1 MKTERRHE
9 LQTNV
14 LASSLAHW
22 VEALKPYGRGIVAG
36 VLAVVGVLLAW
47 MYISSQNKSQEVIGW
62 NRYFQAVSTRDEPML
77 RDVAQQY
84 AGTMVANW
92 ARLTMADWQ
101 LESGTNRLLTDRS
114 LARDDLREASETF
127 QALGSSSDYS
137 VRERAAFGLAR
148 AYEGLGELD
157 KARDAYRKLAETYPN
172 SAYAAPSESRAKA
185 LEQQGTKQFY
195 DWVAKYE
202 PPAALSREPGT
213 PGKRPDFL
221 KEPDAGTLTVPSSL
235 GESSTTFPNLG
246 TEGPSLGTEAA
257 TETPAEPAET
267 PAAETPAPATDTPAP
282 Q

>member
-22 VEALKPYGRGIVAG
+22 VEVLKPYGRGIVAG
-36 VLAVVGVLLAW
+36 VLAIVGVLLAW
-47 MYISSQNKSQEVIGW
+47 MYISSQNKAQEVEGW
-62 NRYFQAVSTRDEPML
+62 NRYFRAVNTRDQPLL

-92 ARLTMADWQ
+92 ARLTTADWQ
-101 LESGTNRLLTDRS
+101 LESGTNRLLSDRT

-127 QALGSSSDYS
+127 QALASVSNQS

-148 AYEGLGELD
+148 AYESLGELE
-157 KARDAYRKLAETYPN
+157 KARAEYRKIAETWPN
-172 SAYAAPSESRAKA
+172 SPYAEQSKSRAEA
-185 LEQQGTKQFY
+185 LEQNDTKQFY

-202 PPAALSREPGT
+202 PPAPFSNEPGT

-221 KEPDAGTLTVPSSL
+221 KEPDAGTLNVPSSL
-235 GESSTTFPNLG
+235 GDSAVKF
-246 TEGPSLGTEAA
+246 PSLGLDEPAEKPAESAETAA
-257 TETPAEPAET
+257 AEPDLPAAEPA
-267 PAAETPAPATDTPAP
+267 ADSDAPK
-282 Q
+282 